1 MCIRDRL
8 YVEAIRKAL
17 GENDFML
24 DVGLIWDA
32 KTTIKRSKQYEP
44 FNLFWI
50 EEPLH
55 PDNYTGY
62 GELSKNCVQHI
73 AAGEEECTL
82 RGFKQLIDVGKINIA
97 QIDVTR
103 CGITQAMKIANY
115 ANLCG
120 IKVCNHNFTT
130 DINSSASLHF
140 LCSIPNSLVMEYC
153 NENGEI
159 SRKLSKN
166 PVKIIIRIKGS
177 SVSAED
183 VMNHLY
189 FTTDLERSYRAN
201 LNIIT
206 FSKKNKLADVVYL
219 GERKNKNKF
228 LCKFL
233 IKGKI
238 KFFLIPDYLIDFKS
252 FSRSSKIFTEDS

>member
-1 MCIRDRL
+1 
-8 YVEAIRKAL
+8 
-17 GENDFML
+17 ML

-62 GELSKNCVQHI
+62 GELSNNCVQHI

-166 PVKIIIRIKGS
+166 PVKIIDGY
-177 SVSAED
+177 A
-183 VMNHLY
+183 HLPEEPGLGVQP
-189 FTTDLERSYRAN
+189 DHE
-201 LNIIT
+201 IIE
-206 FSKKNKLADVVYL
+206 KY
-219 GERKNKNKF
+219 
-228 LCKFL
+228 
-233 IKGKI
+233 
-238 KFFLIPDYLIDFKS
+238 
-252 FSRSSKIFTEDS
+252 IFN